1 MLMDHPLPMTEK
13 NYRTISNIF
22 NQKIKVVAEKLM
34 HEACEEIR
42 GLSLD
47 SEFVDTGVTV
57 DGTWQK
63 RGFTSMNGA
72 VAAISIDT
80 GHVVDIDMLRY
91 CQGCINLKAIEN
103 ADSEQYNKRR
113 KEHKCSINHEGSAPK
128 MEQSGV
134 ERIFARSITKNKLH
148 YTEYYGDGDTKSFSA
163 VNDFYEGVTVLKKE
177 CIGHVQKRVGSRLRK
192 LKKKLN
198 ALEPKV

>member
-1 MLMDHPLPMTEK
+1 MTE
-13 NYRTISNIF
+13 NNDRTISNIF

-42 GLSLD
+42 GFSLD

-72 VAAISIDT
+72 DAAISIDT
-80 GHVVDIDMLRY
+80 GRVVDIDIMSRY

-103 ADSEQYNKRR
+103 T
-113 KEHKCSINHEGSAPK
+113 I
-128 MEQSGV
+128 
-134 ERIFARSITKNKLH
+134 
-148 YTEYYGDGDTKSFSA
+148 
-163 VNDFYEGVTVLKKE
+163 
-177 CIGHVQKRVGSRLRK
+177 
-192 LKKKLN
+192 
-198 ALEPKV
+198 